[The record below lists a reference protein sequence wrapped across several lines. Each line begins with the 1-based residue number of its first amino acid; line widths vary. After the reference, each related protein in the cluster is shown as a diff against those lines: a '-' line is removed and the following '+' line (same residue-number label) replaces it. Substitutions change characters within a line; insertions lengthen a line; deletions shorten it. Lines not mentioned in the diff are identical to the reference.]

1 MRIKISRLSVPTLP
15 DTEEGTKEGG
25 GKPLY
30 QPGLAIHPTLQ
41 KLPPVASNAISTPAT
56 PGQTTIPDPNK
67 LPYYPQVGNAC
78 GTTTL
83 AEIMS
88 YLGAVNEPERY

>member
-1 MRIKISRLSVPTLP
+1 MRINISRLSVPTLP

-41 KLPPVASNAISTPAT
+41 KLAPRLVERNLD
-56 PGQTTIPDPNK
+56 PGRDA
-67 LPYYPQVGNAC
+67 G
-78 GTTTL
+78 
-83 AEIMS
+83 
-88 YLGAVNEPERY
+88 